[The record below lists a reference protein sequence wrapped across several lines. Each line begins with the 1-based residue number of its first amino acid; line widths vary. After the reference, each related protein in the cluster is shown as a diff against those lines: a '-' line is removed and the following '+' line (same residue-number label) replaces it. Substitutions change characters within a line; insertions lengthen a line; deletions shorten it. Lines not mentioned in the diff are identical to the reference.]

1 MTPEIIAAFSGA
13 LIAVLGAIFGFA
25 KWMVDK
31 FLNELKPNGGK
42 SLKDQVNRL
51 EARVDEI
58 YNILAQLQIQTA
70 KKPRAKK
77 TDSN

>member
-51 EARVDEI
+51 EQRVDDI
-58 YNILAQLQIQTA
+58 YNILAQLQIQTTKKSKA
-70 KKPRAKK
+70 KKP
-77 TDSN
+77 DFN